1 MIGNRIKETRE
12 KNGMTQSALSKKL
25 GISRSAVNAW
35 EMGISVPSA
44 QYLVE
49 VSKLFNVST
58 DYLLG
63 LDEKEQIDVSDL
75 SDEEKQ
81 MIYSMINYFKKYGQ
95 PIRSLNLQ
103 LEEEYDII
111 KKMSEKEAN
120 EETKELLEK
129 IFALNDGKK

>member
-12 KNGMTQSALSKKL
+12 KNDMTQSSLSKML

-49 VSKLFNVST
+49 LSKLFNVST
-58 DYLLG
+58 DYLFG
-63 LDEKEQIDVSDL
+63 LSEKEMIDISDL

-81 MIYSMINYFKKYGQ
+81 IIYSLINYFKKYGRTMRMLSRQ
-95 PIRSLNLQ
+95 MND
-103 LEEEYDII
+103 EYDII
-111 KKMSEKEAN
+111 NKISEERADEVSKEI
-120 EETKELLEK
+120 LEK
-129 IFALNDGKK
+129 IVSMNII

>member
-12 KNGMTQSALSKKL
+12 KNNLTQSALSKKL

-49 VSKLFNVST
+49 LSELFNVST

-63 LDEKEQIDVSDL
+63 LSEKETIDISDL

-81 MIYSMINYFKKYGQ
+81 MIYSLINYFKKYGKTFRLLSGQ
-95 PIRSLNLQ
+95 MND
-103 LEEEYDII
+103 EYDII
-111 KKMSEKEAN
+111 NKISEERAKEV
-120 EETKELLEK
+120 TKEILEHIISTQNK
-129 IFALNDGKK
+129 